1 MASFKK
7 YSVEEVLNFTV
18 KDIPEPDFV
27 EVKVKGWFNLTS
39 ERREACIMKLRD
51 LVRQRDQMAQSN
63 AVDANGLEKKLR
75 LVRSSPSQTPTPPPP
90 DPNDPKDIEKDMKVE
105 IEAYKALVDDH
116 GRPCYPIELG
126 FDVLDDSG
134 QYQDIISYWQ
144 KEEGMTRF
152 PEYQQKVRDRRCR
165 HGLDGDVEL
174 LEDRD
179 KQSKLVN
186 WMEYQD
192 YEYQGYESF
201 EKDIEGAQAQLE
213 SRQKALTEA
222 ELPGFEGVYE
232 PGNFG
237 TRYAMAIEH
246 HREDQKAWDKR
257 LLAERELELAE
268 KRLKAAQS
276 DELGETVKRSPWIR
290 LFLED
295 AQSARMQQDKI
306 LKSNCCREDWHV
318 EGKRQRPASE
328 DVEECNQWW
337 DVEDR
342 FREASKKW
350 HDAEIKAEQE
360 VELAEEGLKA
370 ARSDDFEETVE
381 RAALIR
387 MVQEEVQ
394 SAQTRFEQAIESTEK
409 VKLKGK
415 VLSAL
420 NWVPCAKSK
429 SERHM
434 ILLEWTERQRRE
446 IASGCADTEKE
457 GSQAQVTRARLSTL
471 RNHTATEASRP
482 NGSLMGIGR
491 ERKQRVTRSIPSTI
505 DPSKVSKAPRKKLIP
520 PRRKM
525 SILNDASQPAE
536 KATLDPSI
544 PELRSKRASK
554 VKDIMP
560 TSLRPIHSSR
570 VSKSVGKRSTEL
582 RGNDVKQTPTTDGR
596 QSKREIRQSMS
607 SAPSAG
613 RKPMQQSVSRSSR
626 MSKKPE
632 RFVAG

>member
-1 MASFKK
+1 M
-7 YSVEEVLNFTV
+7 
-18 KDIPEPDFV
+18 
-27 EVKVKGWFNLTS
+27 
-39 ERREACIMKLRD
+39 
-51 LVRQRDQMAQSN
+51 
-63 AVDANGLEKKLR
+63 
-75 LVRSSPSQTPTPPPP
+75 
-90 DPNDPKDIEKDMKVE
+90 
-105 IEAYKALVDDH
+105 
-116 GRPCYPIELG
+116 
-126 FDVLDDSG
+126 
-134 QYQDIISYWQ
+134 
-144 KEEGMTRF
+144 
-152 PEYQQKVRDRRCR
+152 
-165 HGLDGDVEL
+165 
-174 LEDRD
+174 
-179 KQSKLVN
+179 
-186 WMEYQD
+186 
-192 YEYQGYESF
+192 
-201 EKDIEGAQAQLE
+201 
-213 SRQKALTEA
+213 
-222 ELPGFEGVYE
+222 
-232 PGNFG
+232 
-237 TRYAMAIEH
+237 
-246 HREDQKAWDKR
+246 
-257 LLAERELELAE
+257 LAERELELAE

-394 SAQTRFEQAIESTEK
+394 SAQTRLEQAIESTEK

-434 ILLEWTERQRRE
+434 ILLEWIERQRRE
-446 IASGCADTEKE
+446 IASGCVDTEKE

-471 RNHTATEASRP
+471 RNYTATEASRP

-505 DPSKVSKAPRKKLIP
+505 DPSKVSKAPRKKLISP
-520 PRRKM
+520 LRKM

-582 RGNDVKQTPTTDGR
+582 RGNDVKQTPTNDGR